1 MLQGSG
7 PVTEMEDGFMSA
19 EGTGASLLCGVC
31 KRNSTGRWKLR
42 LIIHNEMEYH
52 VVESALTFLKYYL

>member
-19 EGTGASLLCGVC
+19 EGTGATVYS
-31 KRNSTGRWKLR
+31 
-42 LIIHNEMEYH
+42 M
-52 VVESALTFLKYYL
+52 KYAKEIPLEDGN